1 VSDQQ
6 IRLVL
11 DISAVLAYAGG
22 FDDVGETI
30 TQVRENGEAFTAGV
44 LTLAAAR
51 SAARA
56 DFAGLVD
63 ALTAHP
69 AWQPAALD
77 TGEWRPLAATFDTLR
92 RQRTDAPDLTE
103 MSAAE
108 ALVLSFRGNAVNVLT
123 ARPQLYAVLG
133 DDPPII
139 EI

>member
-11 DISAVLAYAGG
+11 DVTAVLAYARGS
-22 FDDVGETI
+22 DHVGETI
-30 TQVRENGEAFTAGV
+30 TQVRENGDAFTAGV

-51 SAARA
+51 SAART
-56 DFAGLVD
+56 DVAGLVD

-77 TGEWRPLAATFDTLR
+77 TGEWRPLAATFDTMH
-92 RQRTDAPDLTE
+92 RQLTDTPDLTE

-123 ARPQLYAVLG
+123 AQPQVYAVLG